1 MKKAL
6 RPLIAALVFGA
17 IVLAGFS
24 FFGDAGQILAELQGI
39 HPGWVAAA
47 LGLAVSNY
55 LLRMTKWNYFLR
67 LLGQR
72 VPRGRSAAVFF
83 AGLSMSMTPGKLGE
97 LLKALLLKD
106 LSGVP
111 VAITAPV
118 VLGER
123 LTDLLSLVVMIT
135 GGVWVLGY
143 GRNILFLATAMCGMV
158 VLGVLYPPFTRGVLW
173 VAARTPG
180 VRKMAG
186 PLGEA
191 FGNMAALLA
200 VGPMVWATLLSAAAW
215 SLECVAFWL
224 ILRGLGVVDAPLL
237 QATFVYALGT
247 VAGAVSMLPGG
258 LVATEGSMVFLLTEV
273 LGMTTLPVAVAA
285 TLLVRLCTLWFATF
299 LGAGVLLGHPGTRAA
314 LVRVELARD

>member
-6 RPLIAALVFGA
+6 RPLVLALVFGA
-17 IVLAGFS
+17 IVVAGFT
-24 FFGDAGQILAELQGI
+24 FFGDASDILAELRRI
-39 HPGWVAAA
+39 NPGWIAAA
-47 LGLAVSNY
+47 LGLAFSNY
-55 LLRMTKWNYFLR
+55 LLRMTKWNFFLGH
-67 LLGQR
+67 LGQD

-106 LSGVP
+106 LQGVP
-111 VAITAPV
+111 VATTAPV

-143 GRNILFLATAMCGMV
+143 GWDILLLATAMCGMV
-158 VLGVLYPPFTRGVLW
+158 VLAVLYPPFTRATLW
-173 VAARTPG
+173 VAARVPG
-180 VRKMAG
+180 VKKMAA
-186 PLGEA
+186 PLREA

-200 VGPMVWATLLSAAAW
+200 FGPMAWATILSAAAW
-215 SLECVAFWL
+215 FLECVAFWL
-224 ILRGLGVVDAPLL
+224 ILRGLGVADAPLL

-258 LVATEGSMVFLLTEV
+258 LVATEASMVLLLTEV
-273 LGMTTLPVAVAA
+273 LGITTLPVAIAA

-299 LGAGVLLGHPGTRAA
+299 LGVGVLLAHPETRGA
-314 LVRVELARD
+314 LVRVELGR

>member
-1 MKKAL
+1 MRKAL
-6 RPLIAALVFGA
+6 RPLILALVFGA
-17 IVLAGFS
+17 IVVAGFS
-24 FFGDAGQILAELQGI
+24 IFADADKILAELRKI
-39 HPGWVAAA
+39 HPGWVATA
-47 LGLAVSNY
+47 LGLAFSNY
-55 LLRMTKWNYFLR
+55 LLRMAKWNYFLR

-72 VPRGRSAAVFF
+72 VPPGRSAAVFF

-111 VAITAPV
+111 VATTAPV

-135 GGVWVLGY
+135 GGVWILGY
-143 GRNILFLATAMCGMV
+143 GWDVLLLATAMCGCV
-158 VLGVLYPPFTRGVLW
+158 VLGVLYPPFTRLALW

-180 VRKMAG
+180 VKRMAG
-186 PLGEA
+186 PLREA
-191 FGNMAALLA
+191 FENMAALLA
-200 VGPMVWATLLSAAAW
+200 VGPMAWATILSMAAW
-215 SLECVAFWL
+215 FLECVAFWL
-224 ILRGLGVVDAPLL
+224 ILRGLGVADAPLL

-258 LVATEGSMVFLLTEV
+258 LVATEASMVLLLTEV
-273 LGMTTLPVAVAA
+273 LDLTTMPVAVAA

-299 LGAGVLLGHPGTRAA
+299 LGAGVLLGHPGTRGA
-314 LVRVELARD
+314 LVRVELGTK

>member
-1 MKKAL
+1 MKNAL
-6 RPLIAALVFGA
+6 RPLVAALVFGA
-17 IVLAGFS
+17 IVVAGFA
-24 FFGDAGQILAELQGI
+24 FFADASEILEVLRRI

-55 LLRMTKWNYFLR
+55 LLRMAKWNFFLR

-97 LLKALLLKD
+97 LLKALLLRD
-106 LSGVP
+106 LEGVP
-111 VAITAPV
+111 VATTAPV

-143 GRNILFLATAMCGMV
+143 GWDVLLLATAMCGLV

-173 VAARTPG
+173 GVARTPG

-200 VGPMVWATLLSAAAW
+200 VGPMLWATLLSAAAW

-224 ILRGLGVVDAPLL
+224 ILRGLGVADAPLL

-258 LVATEGSMVFLLTEV
+258 LVATEGSMVLLLTKV

-299 LGAGVLLGHPGTRAA
+299 LGAAVLLGHPGTRGA
-314 LVRVELARD
+314 LVRVELGKG

>member
-6 RPLIAALVFGA
+6 RPLLLALVFGA
-17 IVLAGFS
+17 IVLAGFTI
-24 FFGDAGQILAELQGI
+24 FTDASAIIEVLQRI
-39 HPGWVAAA
+39 HPGWIAAA
-47 LGLAVSNY
+47 LGLAFSNY
-55 LLRMTKWNYFLR
+55 LLRMLKWNFFLR
-67 LLGQR
+67 LLGQD

-111 VAITAPV
+111 VATTAPV

-135 GGVWVLGY
+135 GGVWILGY
-143 GRNILFLATAMCGMV
+143 GWDVLLLATAMCGCV
-158 VLGVLYPPFTRGVLW
+158 VLGVLYPPFTRLVLW

-180 VRKMAG
+180 VKKMAG
-186 PLGEA
+186 PLREA
-191 FGNMAALLA
+191 FENMAALLA
-200 VGPMVWATLLSAAAW
+200 FGPMAWATVLSAAAW
-215 SLECVAFWL
+215 FLECVAFWL
-224 ILRGLGVVDAPLL
+224 ILRGLGVADAPLL

-258 LVATEGSMVFLLTEV
+258 LVATEASMVLLLTEV
-273 LGMTTLPVAVAA
+273 LDLTTMPVAVAA

-299 LGAGVLLGHPGTRAA
+299 LGAGVLLGHSGTRGA
-314 LVRVELARD
+314 LVRVDLGTK